1 MLSITSERKT
11 TQQPLQLR
19 VLWSSIVTEMLCYYQ
34 PGQNE
39 QIHLCRWAMNEQSAL
54 QAAAWRNNSIQVATM
69 LPCTQLGQDWA
80 DKLSNTTFQTFRL
93 HVKIILKEE
102 VLRLPSPRVYKAGAH
117 TFWQA
122 SVFGLFS
129 EKLKFYDAFI
139 PLFGKNS
146 AHTVVKGW
154 LGSCHFKTQFFT
166 SYQCQLSN
174 SVSNKDPS
182 KYTICSIKNL
192 FISCTPSR
200 IKVILSSL
208 FIYLFLAIIIMWWI
222 PGFQ

>member
-154 LGSCHFKTQFFT
+154 LGSCHFKTIFHILPMPTLQF
-166 SYQCQLSN
+166 
-174 SVSNKDPS
+174 SVK
-182 KYTICSIKNL
+182 
-192 FISCTPSR
+192 
-200 IKVILSSL
+200 
-208 FIYLFLAIIIMWWI
+208 
-222 PGFQ
+222 